1 VRRRIPFSAAS
12 ALLLGSVALAVA
24 CGPKG
29 PPAGER
35 PLLLWRVEK
44 DGAVNHLLGTCHLP
58 IPLEHA
64 LPPEHHPLALDAARL
79 VVGEIDL
86 QEDGLEGAMALAFGT
101 SSLRE
106 QLGAEPFRTL
116 SIRVR
121 DTVPATA
128 LDRMSPWMASTLVMG
143 AGSSDPAAGG
153 TPLDLAVMG
162 AARGRGVD
170 YLGLESLQ
178 EQAAM
183 LRGHDALIVEELK
196 AHDDPVRAAWAETRE
211 LLRACAATDPV
222 MVAKVVK
229 QIPEGLDAELLAAR
243 NHRWLERLGPELAL
257 GGTLVA
263 VGAAHMFGEEG
274 LVHQLQDDGYTVRLL
289 TASASSAVW
298 SPALPEAPAPVPP
311 APDAARVDAWVKAT
325 LPAVLGGSCGERG
338 ILTLCG
344 LATLEDCPGRVER
357 DIRLCVEQHS
367 DRMPDAVP
375 DRLLDPAQ
383 AGAVL
388 PCLMA
393 GPTAALVATPVDE
406 VPETCPLKSMM
417 GAPGLRRP

>member
-1 VRRRIPFSAAS
+1 MRRRHPSPAAA
-12 ALLLGSVALAVA
+12 ALLLGAAALAA
-24 CGPKG
+24 SCGPKG
-29 PPAGER
+29 PPAGQR

-86 QEDGLEGAMALAFGT
+86 QGEAMEGAMALAF
-101 SSLRE
+101 SKASLRD
-106 QLGAEPFRTL
+106 QIGAEPFRTL

-162 AARGRGVD
+162 AARQRGVD

-183 LRGHDALIVEELK
+183 LRGHDALIVDELK
-196 AHDDPVRAAWAETRE
+196 AHPDPVRAAWADTQE
-211 LLRACAATDPV
+211 LLRACAATDPAL
-222 MVAKVVK
+222 VAKVVK
-229 QIPEGLDAELLAAR
+229 QIPAGLEAELLASR
-243 NHRWLERLGPELAL
+243 NARWLERLRPELAL

-263 VGAAHMFGEEG
+263 VGAAHMFGTEG
-274 LVHQLQDDGYTVRLL
+274 LVNQLQMDGFAVSLL
-289 TASASSAVW
+289 TASAASAVW
-298 SPALPEAPAPVPP
+298 SPALPAAPAPVP
-311 APDAARVDAWVKAT
+311 APPDPARVESWVKAT

-344 LATLEDCPGRVER
+344 LATLDDCPARVER

-367 DRMPDAVP
+367 DRMPDTVP

-406 VPETCPLKSMM
+406 VPASCPLKSMM
-417 GAPGLRRP
+417 EAPARRRP